1 MTEASELELA
11 DATGMG
17 CSPIEAVAVGA
28 DFGVQD
34 SIEILLDLI
43 AEAIAKG
50 APRIKLKCCKGWDTN
65 MLDAVRERFP
75 PPIVFHIDCNGG
87 YDLRDPSDHAFLKS
101 LDRYE
106 VSACAFACW
115 VLATARICFTV
126 YACHAILIWSS
137 QVGRAAAGGPYLV
150 CCCVQSSYQAH

>member
-1 MTEASELELA
+1 MSMASGLELA

-17 CSPIEAVAVGA
+17 CSPTEAVAVGA

-50 APRIKLKCCKGWDTN
+50 APRIKLKCCKGWDTK

-75 PPIVFHIDCNGG
+75 PPTVFHIDCNGG
-87 YDLRDPSDHAFLKS
+87 YDLSDPADLAFLKS

-106 VSACAFACW
+106 VSVFVCSVLFLFAF
-115 VLATARICFTV
+115 FS
-126 YACHAILIWSS
+126 IL
-137 QVGRAAAGGPYLV
+137 L
-150 CCCVQSSYQAH
+150 